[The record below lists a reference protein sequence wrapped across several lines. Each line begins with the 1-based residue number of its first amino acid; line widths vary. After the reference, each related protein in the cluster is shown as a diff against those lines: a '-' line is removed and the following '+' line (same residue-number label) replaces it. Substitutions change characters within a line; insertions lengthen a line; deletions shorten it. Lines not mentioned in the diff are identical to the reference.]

1 MKKKYLVLSI
11 VGSAFMFCLTALAVF
26 LSLTLNG
33 CGGTPLEP
41 TPPTELEKYTTLL
54 TGGKWSPSSATNW
67 VVVNGVDVSELFKD
81 FTITFTPTGY
91 TTTGTTPVWPRT
103 DTWKFKTEASVKQ
116 GVANI
121 VIRNSDGSEVTIESL
136 DDKTMK
142 LSLLWNKET
151 TEGGRSTSIIGKH
164 EFTFSK

>member
-1 MKKKYLVLSI
+1 MKKKYYFLSLA
-11 VGSAFMFCLTALAVF
+11 GSAFMLCLTALVVF

-33 CGGTPLEP
+33 CGGD
-41 TPPTELEKYTTLL
+41 PPGPAELTESEKYKNLL
-54 TGGKWSPSSATNW
+54 TAGKWSPSSATNW
-67 VVVNGVDVSELFKD
+67 VIVNGVDVSELFKD
-81 FTITFTPTGY
+81 FTITFTATGY

-103 DTWKFKTEASVKQ
+103 DTWKFKTEASVKA

>member
-1 MKKKYLVLSI
+1 MNKLSNHELLAKIFLLLLASIITFVLI
-11 VGSAFMFCLTALAVF
+11 
-26 LSLTLNG
+26 TLPG
-33 CGGTPLEP
+33 CGSKTTDPE
-41 TPPTELEKYTTLL
+41 PTELEKYKTLL

-67 VVVNGVDVSELFKD
+67 VIVNGVDVSELFKD
-81 FTITFTPTGY
+81 FTISFTETGY

-121 VIRNSDGSEVTIESL
+121 VIRNSDGSEITIESL
-136 DDKTMK
+136 DEKSMK
-142 LSLLWNKET
+142 VTLFWNQET
-151 TEGGRSTSIIGKH
+151 TDPGRTSSVEGKH

>member
-1 MKKKYLVLSI
+1 MKKKTSFRSLA
-11 VGSAFMFCLTALAVF
+11 GSAFMLCLTALVV
-26 LSLTLNG
+26 LLTLTLNR
-33 CGGTPLEP
+33 CGPPVE
-41 TPPTELEKYTTLL
+41 PPTDLEKYKTLL

-81 FTITFTPTGY
+81 FTITFTATGY

-136 DDKTMK
+136 DEKAMK
-142 LSLLWNKET
+142 VTLFWNKET

>member
-1 MKKKYLVLSI
+1 MKSTTLIKISLLTSLVLVVCGIS
-11 VGSAFMFCLTALAVF
+11 
-26 LSLTLNG
+26 G
-33 CGGTPLEP
+33 CGGDSPKPVE
-41 TPPTELEKYTTLL
+41 PTELEKYTTLL
-54 TGGKWSPSSATNW
+54 TAGKWSPSATTNW

-81 FTITFTPTGY
+81 FTITFTATGY

-103 DTWKFKTEASVKQ
+103 DTWKFKTEASVKA

-142 LSLLWNKET
+142 LSMLWNKET
-151 TEGGRSTSIIGKH
+151 TEGGRTTSVIGKH

>member
-1 MKKKYLVLSI
+1 MKKKTPFRSL
-11 VGSAFMFCLTALAVF
+11 VGSAFMLCLTALIVF

-33 CGGTPLEP
+33 CGGDPP
-41 TPPTELEKYTTLL
+41 GPTELEKYTTLL

-67 VVVNGVDVSELFKD
+67 VIVNGVDVSELFKD
-81 FTITFTPTGY
+81 FTITFTATGY

-103 DTWKFKTEASVKQ
+103 DTWKFKTEASVKT

-121 VIRNSDGSEVTIESL
+121 VIRNSDGSEITIESL
-136 DDKTMK
+136 DEKAMK
-142 LSLLWNKET
+142 VTLLWNKET
-151 TEGGRSTSIIGKH
+151 TEGGRTTSIIGKH

>member
-11 VGSAFMFCLTALAVF
+11 VGSAFMLCLTALIVF
-26 LSLTLNG
+26 LFLTLNG
-33 CGGTPLEP
+33 CGGDPPGP
-41 TPPTELEKYTTLL
+41 TPPTDLEKYKTLL

-67 VVVNGVDVSELFKD
+67 VIVNGVDVSELFKD

-103 DTWKFKTEASVKQ
+103 DTWKFKTEASVKT
-116 GVANI
+116 GIANI

-136 DDKTMK
+136 DEKAMK
-142 LSLLWNKET
+142 VTLLWNKET
-151 TEGGRSTSIIGKH
+151 TEGGRATSIIGKH